1 MPPSFKKFLLLA
13 FIGTVLLGAHTLV
26 RAETE
31 SELRTKI
38 SETEDK
44 IKQIEQ
50 EITQYRNDLGK
61 IATLKKSLKSL
72 IAELEAT
79 RKKLNAEI
87 RITATKVDNTELK
100 IRELGNE
107 INYKEDLI
115 SLQEAGLVEALR
127 ALYERDS
134 RTLPEVALSQESFSG
149 LWGDLENIGQFSDM
163 VRVNTE
169 TLKVLKS
176 ELEKK
181 QTVRQTEKK
190 NLLDLK
196 EELSDR
202 KKIAEDTQKK
212 NATLLVQ
219 TNNKESVY
227 TKLLNQKIALKEA
240 FEKELSDYESTLKFI
255 LDPTSI
261 PARGTKVFSDPL
273 DMMYITQQFG
283 KTSASGR
290 LYVSGTHNGTDLRA
304 SIGTKVKAMA
314 DGTVAG
320 TGDTDLTC
328 SGASFGKWVL
338 IRYKNGLAATF
349 AHLSQVKVSP
359 GDTVSAGSV
368 IGYSGNTGYSTGPHL
383 HISVYASA
391 GVNIETRPSKACSG
405 RAYTMPIA
413 ALNAYLDPMDYL

>member
-1 MPPSFKKFLLLA
+1 MQQFLKKIFFLL
-13 FIGTVLLGAHTLV
+13 FIGTALLGAHTFV

-31 SELRTKI
+31 NELRAKI
-38 SETEDK
+38 SDTENK

-50 EITQYRNDLGK
+50 EITQYKSDLEK
-61 IATLKKSLKSL
+61 IATLKRSLKSL

-79 RKKLNAEI
+79 RKKLDAEI
-87 RITATKVDNTELK
+87 RITATKADNTELK
-100 IRELGNE
+100 IRELSSE
-107 INYKEDLI
+107 ISYKEDRI
-115 SLQEAGLVEALR
+115 FLQEAGLVEALR
-127 ALYERDS
+127 AIYERDS
-134 RTLPEVALSQESFSG
+134 KTLPEVALSQESFSG
-149 LWGDLENIGQFSDM
+149 LWGDFEAIGQFSDT

-169 TLKVLKS
+169 ALKVLKA

-181 QTVRQTEKK
+181 QTARQIEKK

-202 KKIAEDTQKK
+202 KKIAEENKKK
-212 NATLLVQ
+212 NAALLAQ
-219 TNNKESVY
+219 TNNKESTY
-227 TKLLNQKIALKEA
+227 TKILNQKIALKEA

-261 PARGTKVFSDPL
+261 PARGTKVFSNPL
-273 DMMYITQQFG
+273 EMMYITQQFG

-290 LYVSGTHNGTDLRA
+290 LYASGTHNGTDLRA
-304 SIGTKVKAMA
+304 SISTKVKAMA
-314 DGTVAG
+314 EGTVAG

-328 SGASFGKWVL
+328 PGASFGRWVL

-359 GDTVSAGSV
+359 GETVSAGSV

-391 GVNIETRPSKACSG
+391 GVNVETRPSKACSG

-413 ALNAYLDPMDYL
+413 AMSAYLDPMDYL